1 MDKETVRES
10 AHRTKDEVKDNL
22 KKAKKT
28 KVLLSV
34 LKLTLLFA
42 IVIAVPVYMYFYH
55 KDFLMQFKSFDD
67 IIVFL
72 QHYHLESIF
81 IYIGIQVLQ
90 IVISIIPGQ
99 AFQFAAGYLYG
110 FIPGLLFSCIGAA
123 IGTSISFYLAKLLGK
138 DAVHLFFG
146 DERMCYFLERLN
158 SKRAYTIV
166 FLLYVIPGLP
176 KDVVSYAAGISE
188 MKFKPFLI
196 LSLLGRIPGMA
207 GSLLIGALYMKEHY
221 IGMALVGILAVA
233 AFCLCVIYRK
243 RINTYLDRFYDKIAK

>member
-1 MDKETVRES
+1 MDKETIKEN
-10 AHRTKDEVKDNL
+10 AHRTKDEVRDNL

-34 LKLTLLFA
+34 LKLALLFV
-42 IVIAVPVYMYFYH
+42 IVIAIPAYVIFFH
-55 KDFLMQFKSFDD
+55 RDFLMQFRSFDD
-67 IIVFL
+67 VLAFL
-72 QHYHLESIF
+72 QQYHTESIF

-90 IVISIIPGQ
+90 IVISVIPGQ

-123 IGTSISFYLAKLLGK
+123 VGTSISFYLAKLLGK
-138 DAVHLFFG
+138 DAIHLFFG
-146 DERMCYFLERLN
+146 EERMAYFLERLN
-158 SKRAYTIV
+158 SRRAYTIV

-188 MKFKPFLI
+188 MKFKAFLI

-207 GSLLIGALYMKEHY
+207 GSLLIGAFYMKQHY
-221 IGMALVGILAVA
+221 IGMAVVGILAVV
-233 AFCLCVIYRK
+233 AFCICVACRK
-243 RINTYLDRFYDKIAK
+243 RINKYLDRFYDKIAK

>member
-1 MDKETVRES
+1 MDKETIREN

-34 LKLTLLFA
+34 LKLTLLLI
-42 IVIAVPVYMYFYH
+42 IVIAIPAYVIFFH
-55 KDFLMQFKSFDD
+55 RDFLLQFRSFDD
-67 IIVFL
+67 VLAFL
-72 QHYHLESIF
+72 QHYHTESIF

-90 IVISIIPGQ
+90 IIISVIPGQ

-110 FIPGLLFSCIGAA
+110 FIPGLIFSCIGAVL
-123 IGTSISFYLAKLLGK
+123 GTSISFYLAKMLGK

-146 DERMCYFLERLN
+146 EERMAYFLERLN

-176 KDVVSYAAGISE
+176 KDVVSYAAGVSE
-188 MKFKPFLI
+188 MKFKAFLI

-207 GSLLIGALYMKEHY
+207 GSLLIGAFYMKQHY
-221 IGMALVGILAVA
+221 IGMAIVGVIAVA
-233 AFCLCVIYRK
+233 AFCICIAYRK
-243 RINTYLDRFYDKIAK
+243 KINKYLDRFYDKIAK